1 MSPFY
6 LFSSVGAGSQ
16 AGQHLHDGPIVFR
29 AGGRTR
35 PRDDG
40 VRRSSADLLKDLD
53 LVFVRFRNGHQDNRV
68 ADLLRERGEPRGR
81 VRLFHRDKTSVLL
94 PTRAHAKSPFPGS
107 LQGPPQR
114 HDVRTCEGRSQ
125 FRRRSSHDRTQRR
138 ERFRQWQVPC
148 DLEESI
154 VAEGDDTV
162 CALLEESKL
171 GLGEL
176 PPNRPLDREG
186 HRREGDAGIAEDPCD
201 AADEAHAPPAEFAAE
216 TAEHHHHV
224 PIEQGGGD
232 LLLLVRLHVRD
243 GLFVHRGVCLQRTG
257 GEEDPGRHLRHGRMD
272 GIVHRDASRVGWR
285 RDATEDIAAGP
296 STADERDPGPLVP
309 DAQPP
314 RVRHARASGIL
325 GDKGLSFADRYVCR
339 DGNRNTAKES
349 AIRSHLMQDTVPRSG
364 LPRSAD
370 AVVVGGGCMGTS
382 IAWHLARRGVRVVVL
397 ERTHLAAGATG
408 HSGALVRQRYEA
420 RLGIRLAR
428 ESLAFFQRFEKE
440 TNFSCDFRTT
450 GFLSGTRERDL
461 PAFDALLEVLRS
473 EGVRAERL
481 TPSDAKAMEP
491 QLEVSDYA
499 ALVHDPDAGYADPI
513 ATANGFAAAAA
524 VEGAKVFGDRTVA
537 SIATRSGRVT
547 GVKIR
552 GEGLLASE
560 RVVVAAGNWTRDLVA
575 TVGPRLPIRYV
586 RGEVALFRRPFDF
599 GPPPRIHFDFYGN
612 TYSRPEGEKDTLAGY
627 MDTDP
632 RKTMRDHELLE
643 TLPVAT
649 AREIR
654 TRLAKRFPRMA
665 EAQPR
670 GGWAGAY
677 DVTPDS
683 YPILDRVGPDG
694 LFVAV
699 GFSGHGFKL
708 SPEVGRLMAE
718 HVATDHRPKLLEPL
732 RASRFAEGSSIQPD
746 APFPRRGRR
755 LP

>member
-1 MSPFY
+1 M
-6 LFSSVGAGSQ
+6 
-16 AGQHLHDGPIVFR
+16 
-29 AGGRTR
+29 
-35 PRDDG
+35 
-40 VRRSSADLLKDLD
+40 
-53 LVFVRFRNGHQDNRV
+53 V
-68 ADLLRERGEPRGR
+68 A
-81 VRLFHRDKTSVLL
+81 
-94 PTRAHAKSPFPGS
+94 
-107 LQGPPQR
+107 
-114 HDVRTCEGRSQ
+114 
-125 FRRRSSHDRTQRR
+125 
-138 ERFRQWQVPC
+138 
-148 DLEESI
+148 
-154 VAEGDDTV
+154 
-162 CALLEESKL
+162 
-171 GLGEL
+171 
-176 PPNRPLDREG
+176 
-186 HRREGDAGIAEDPCD
+186 
-201 AADEAHAPPAEFAAE
+201 
-216 TAEHHHHV
+216 
-224 PIEQGGGD
+224 
-232 LLLLVRLHVRD
+232 
-243 GLFVHRGVCLQRTG
+243 
-257 GEEDPGRHLRHGRMD
+257 
-272 GIVHRDASRVGWR
+272 
-285 RDATEDIAAGP
+285 
-296 STADERDPGPLVP
+296 P
-309 DAQPP
+309 D
-314 RVRHARASGIL
+314 
-325 GDKGLSFADRYVCR
+325 
-339 DGNRNTAKES
+339 
-349 AIRSHLMQDTVPRSG
+349 
-364 LPRSAD
+364 LPREAEV
-370 AVVVGGGCMGTS
+370 VVVGGGCMGAS
-382 IAWHLARRGVRVVVL
+382 IAFHLARRDVDVILL
-397 ERTHLAAGATG
+397 EKGHVAGGATG
-408 HSGALVRQRYEA
+408 HSGALVRQHYEA
-420 RLGIRLAR
+420 RIGIRFAR
-428 ESLAFFQRFEKE
+428 QSLAFFRRFEKE
-440 TNFSCDFRTT
+440 TGFSCDFRTT

-461 PAFDALLEVLRS
+461 PAFDVLLELLRS

-499 ALVHDPDAGYADPI
+499 ALIHDPDAGYADPI

-524 VEGAKVFGDRTVA
+524 VEGAKVFDDCTVA
-537 SIATRSGRVT
+537 SIATQSGRVA
-547 GVKIR
+547 GLKVR
-552 GEGLLASE
+552 GAGLLRSG
-560 RVVVAAGNWTRDLVA
+560 RVVVAAGNWTRDLMA
-575 TVGPRLPIRYV
+575 AVGPRLPIRYV

-732 RASRFAEGSSIQPD
+732 RASRFAEGSPIQPD